1 MCDLNATMERVLSS
15 DVSSAPLFTIVFV
28 GIGSGTLQDA
38 PMSGILSA
46 TTMDTITPRTIAVA
60 MILPHAILL
69 ESERVLR
76 GVLCF
81 WTRRDLDFEVIVS
94 QISYESIDWIMP
106 FGCCFLQDGVQ
117 T

>member
-15 DVSSAPLFTIVFV
+15 EVSSRPFFTLLFGMV
-28 GIGSGTLQDA
+28 GSGTLQEA
-38 PMSGILSA
+38 PIRGILSA

-76 GVLCF
+76 GVLDL
-81 WTRRDLDFEVIVS
+81 WTRRDLDFEVILS

-106 FGCCFLQDGVQ
+106 FGCCFLKGGVQ

>member
-1 MCDLNATMERVLSS
+1 MERVLSS
-15 DVSSAPLFTIVFV
+15 EVSSLPFLTIFLTGV
-28 GIGSGTLQDA
+28 GSGTLHDA
-38 PMSGILSA
+38 PIRGILSA

-76 GVLCF
+76 GVLDF
-81 WTRRDLDFEVIVS
+81 WTRRDLDFDVILS
-94 QISYESIDWIMP
+94 QISYESIDWIKP
-106 FGCCFLQDGVQ
+106 FGCCFLQGGVQ

>member
-1 MCDLNATMERVLSS
+1 MERVLSS
-15 DVSSAPLFTIVFV
+15 EVSSEPLFVMLFV
-28 GIGSGTLQDA
+28 GMGSGTLQDA

-60 MILPHAILL
+60 TILPHAILL

-76 GVLCF
+76 GVLDF
-81 WTRRDLDFEVIVS
+81 WTRRDLDFEVILS

-106 FGCCFLQDGVQ
+106 FGCCFLQGGVQ